1 MQKRHLKKI
10 KKQGWA
16 VGTRHYFLTASA
28 SASRRK
34 CQDLLFQVVE
44 NERQFHCI
52 KRTVPRD
59 FLPLIFFF
67 SKPLY
72 SVYALTTWTC
82 EFREYLREV
91 RKYLH
96 EIEKGCK
103 FGFVGVELYFYTRVD
118 RFSFFY
124 EF

>member
-1 MQKRHLKKI
+1 M
-10 KKQGWA
+10 
-16 VGTRHYFLTASA
+16 GTRHYFLTASA

-52 KRTVPRD
+52 KRTVARD
-59 FLPLIFFF
+59 CLPLIFFF

-72 SVYALTTWTC
+72 SVFALTTWTC